1 MSAIQKKQLAASAA
15 AITLVLAGCGS
26 GDTGEGGEGGDGG
39 ADKPVTIS
47 FSWWGNDTRAQDTM
61 KVIDAFEAKYPNI
74 TVEPDYSDFGGYWD
88 KMATK
93 TAGGDAPD
101 IFAMSGSYPGEYA
114 SRGALLDLAEVKEYI
129 DTSKFAEGTVELGL
143 INGTQYTITAGIN
156 SMSMVVDPAVFEA
169 AGVELPDDEEWTWED
184 YIDIAEAITA
194 QSPEGTFGTSPM
206 PNDSFLAVW
215 ARQHGEELYTDDGT
229 SVGMS
234 EETLAE
240 WFQLNQTLVETGGS
254 PSASGSVE
262 DINAGSPEQTLMGL
276 GRQGMK
282 ISWSNQMNAYSSEA
296 LSMLKLPG
304 EAQNPGSWLRS
315 SMEYAISSRSEHPKE
330 AAQFLDFLVNDPE
343 AAKIIKLD
351 RGMQANL
358 EVREQVLPLLDETK
372 KQEAEYLD
380 RVAELKT
387 TPPPPLPAGS
397 SDTMTIL
404 ERQLVEVLFGRLTPQ
419 QAAAGFITEVN
430 TNLSGS

>member
-1 MSAIQKKQLAASAA
+1 MSAIRIIRFAASAA
-15 AITLVLAGCGS
+15 AVTLVLAGCGS
-26 GDTGEGGEGGDGG
+26 GDTGEGGEGA
-39 ADKPVTIS
+39 ADEQVTIS

-61 KVIDAFEAKYPNI
+61 KVIDAFEAKNPNI

-114 SRGALLDLAEVKEYI
+114 SRGALLDLAEVQEYI
-129 DTSKFAEGTVELGL
+129 DTSKFADGTVELGL

-156 SMSMVVDPAVFEA
+156 SMSLVVDPAVFEA
-169 AGVELPDDEEWTWED
+169 AGVELPNDEEWTWED

-194 QSPEGTFGTSPM
+194 QSPEGTYGTSPM

-215 ARQHGEELYTDDGT
+215 ARQRGEELYNADGT

-234 EETLAE
+234 KETLAE
-240 WFQLNQTLVETGGS
+240 WFQLNQTLVDTGGS
-254 PSASGSVE
+254 PDASGAVE

-282 ISWSNQMNAYSSEA
+282 ISWSNQMNAYSSET

-304 EAQNPGSWLRS
+304 EAQRPGSWLRS
-315 SMEYAISSRSEHPKE
+315 SMEYAISAQSEHPKE

-372 KQEAEYLD
+372 RQEAQYLD

-387 TPPPPLPAGS
+387 TPPAPLPAGS
-397 SDTMTIL
+397 SDTMAIL

-419 QAAAGFITEVN
+419 QAAEGFITEVN
-430 TNLSGS
+430 TNLSGN